1 MNPPDMVDVVLDIAA
16 SGSMP
21 AGFEWPL
28 YRGIVALA
36 PWLERSS
43 HAGILPLRG
52 ARLADGALLLA
63 RRAKLV
69 VRMPHDRVCA
79 ASVLEG
85 AVLDVSGTRLAIG
98 HGRFRKLAYNA
109 TLYSPRV
116 ALGEDD
122 ELAFNRRLARAL
134 KRLRIERPF
143 ICGRRVDVAV
153 AERVEPAYGV
163 AVHGLSGEESL
174 ALQAAGL
181 GRAHAVGCGLFVP
194 HKTIGASP

>member
-1 MNPPDMVDVVLDIAA
+1 MKLPDMVDVLLDVAA
-16 SGSMP
+16 SGSIP
-21 AGFEWPL
+21 PGFEWPL
-28 YRGIVALA
+28 YRGIVDLA
-36 PWLERSS
+36 PWLERSQ

-69 VRMPHDRVCA
+69 VRMPRDRVCS

-85 AVLDVSGTRLAIG
+85 AVLDVGGTRLAIG
-98 HGRFRKLAYNA
+98 HGRFRTFTSNA

-116 ALGEDD
+116 ALGEND
-122 ELAFNRRLARAL
+122 ELAFNQRLRSEL
-134 KRLRIERPF
+134 RRLRIDRPF
-143 ICGRRVDVAV
+143 LCGRRVDVEIA
-153 AERVEPAYGV
+153 ARREPAYGV
-163 AVHGLSGEESL
+163 AVHGLTEQESL

-194 HKTIGASP
+194 HKAIGASP

>member
-1 MNPPDMVDVVLDIAA
+1 MNVPQMVDVVLDVAVT
-16 SGSMP
+16 GSVP
-21 AGFEWPL
+21 PGFEWPL
-28 YRGIVALA
+28 YRGIVRLA
-36 PWLERSS
+36 PWLEESP

-69 VRMPHDRVCA
+69 VRMPHERVCS

-85 AVLDVSGTRLAIG
+85 AVIELGATRLRIG
-98 HGRFRKLAYNA
+98 KGTFRKLRSNA

-116 ALGEDD
+116 ALGEPE
-122 ELAFNRRLARAL
+122 ELAFNRRLAREL
-134 KRLRIERPF
+134 KRLRIDRPF
-143 ICGRRVDVAV
+143 LCGRRVDVQLGG
-153 AERVEPAYGV
+153 RHEPAYGV
-163 AVHGLSGEESL
+163 AVHGLSEEESL

-194 HKTIGASP
+194 HKAIGVSA